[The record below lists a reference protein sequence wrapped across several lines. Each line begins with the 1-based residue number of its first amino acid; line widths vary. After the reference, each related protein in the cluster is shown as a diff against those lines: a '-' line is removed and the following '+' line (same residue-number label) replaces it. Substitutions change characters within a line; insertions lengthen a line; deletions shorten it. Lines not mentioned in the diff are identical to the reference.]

1 MKKQIDPTIK
11 AHLIRSAFYV
21 LLLLAVCVIPFA
33 LAQRNT
39 NKRSAPA
46 AHRNPAA
53 AARAFSAVPTAPNLS
68 PWNIVANYPLIIESP
83 AVASDGTLGYS
94 AGGISLGT
102 PQNTFYSYD
111 PVADSWTTLPN
122 LPGGFYDAPAVYAAN
137 TNSVYVFGGLDA
149 TFTPSN
155 VVQIY
160 DIAGGTWT
168 TGAPMP
174 GARYFASGAYDASN
188 GKIYV
193 IAGFDSTFTET
204 STTWEYD
211 PVANTWDTSRANT
224 PIPLGGSGY
233 SIVGQNIYLAG
244 TWNGGSGST
253 VHYRYDIVAN
263 TWTQMADVP
272 VNIYRPDAAG
282 IGTNEYLVGGG
293 NPDLRPSASKQARKL
308 ASTRAPATSYT
319 STYIYDTLSDTWSS
333 GPNTNV
339 AHSFTGGTA
348 IGTKLIVV
356 GGFDGVTGDTNTV
369 ELADAGGAGGTC
381 SDYTFTLETA
391 TFVPGVDNIGIDCD
405 DCGVDVPL
413 PFPVQLYDQTFTT
426 TAHVGSNGHCTFGIS
441 NDGFGITC
449 SPLGLAVLP
458 TRWVL
463 IGATRPFSL
472 RMDTESS
479 PPQQAVRPT
488 GSSISSGGADTSARP
503 TS

>member
-1 MKKQIDPTIK
+1 MKKQINPSIK

-21 LLLLAVCVIPFA
+21 ILLLAVCVIPFA

-39 NKRSAPA
+39 TKHSAAAPKDRPLMAANGKATAGAPRAAVPSTGAATGLNPAEAKARLAAAASKRRAAAAKHPGVPASLAGAVPA

-272 VNIYRPDAAG
+272 VNIYRPDAAA

-293 NPDLRPSASKQARKL
+293 N
-308 ASTRAPATSYT
+308 
-319 STYIYDTLSDTWSS
+319 
-333 GPNTNV
+333 
-339 AHSFTGGTA
+339 
-348 IGTKLIVV
+348 
-356 GGFDGVTGDTNTV
+356 
-369 ELADAGGAGGTC
+369 
-381 SDYTFTLETA
+381 
-391 TFVPGVDNIGIDCD
+391 
-405 DCGVDVPL
+405 
-413 PFPVQLYDQTFTT
+413 
-426 TAHVGSNGHCTFGIS
+426 
-441 NDGFGITC
+441 
-449 SPLGLAVLP
+449 
-458 TRWVL
+458 
-463 IGATRPFSL
+463 
-472 RMDTESS
+472 
-479 PPQQAVRPT
+479 
-488 GSSISSGGADTSARP
+488 
-503 TS
+503 